1 MFYFRTADFF
11 GGADFLRGVRLGGL
25 RASLTALPGW
35 NRTAL
40 REAIS
45 MVSPLC
51 GFRPWR
57 AGRSATLKLP
67 RPETR
72 TASPATR
79 ESRIAVTTALTA
91 CPAAVWFSSVARAT
105 FSINSDWFISDV
117 QLQHYEIPT
126 LARAGSEV
134 RAFTRVRA
142 RVGTRVAAI
151 YRQHRATAMSNLQY
165 PEDCSTRLIL
175 SATCR
180 AYEPRH
186 RPGRLGSR
194 LWPAI
199 QGRPPAT
206 LSFRRVR
213 VARQE

>member
-1 MFYFRTADFF
+1 
-11 GGADFLRGVRLGGL
+11 LRGVRFGGL

-40 REAIS
+40 RAAIL

-105 FSINSDWFISDV
+105 FSINTDWFISDV

-126 LARAGSEV
+126 WLEPGLKSVLSAISSLVPQSVLLR
-134 RAFTRVRA
+134 RVRA

-151 YRQHRATAMSNLQY
+151 YNQHRATAMSNLQD

-175 SATCR
+175 SATYR

-194 LWPAI
+194 FGPPI

-213 VARQE
+213 VARRE